1 MDTSSSTVVRAEEFG
16 TLADGAV
23 VHRWTL
29 ERDGTRVRVL
39 TYGGIVQS
47 VEVPGR
53 DGVRAQVALGLPDLA
68 GYVAFPGPYL
78 GALVG
83 RYANRIGGAR
93 FELDGR
99 THRLTR
105 NEGRNHVHG
114 GARGFDKRVWRARE
128 VAEGVELSL
137 VSEDGEE
144 GFPGRLTVSAAY
156 TLDEG
161 GALRIAYRATTD
173 APTVLNLTNH
183 TYWNLAGVDADGGAG
198 TGPGTPAGVDADTG
212 ADATAGAR
220 TDPGPEGSGAL
231 GQVLRIAAG
240 RITPVDGESLPTGAF
255 LPVDGTRFDFR
266 EPRPLGPGYDHNF
279 VLDGPDGAD
288 AGPAAELHDPRSGR
302 ILTVTTTE
310 PGLQLYTADHFD
322 GRPFGPC
329 AGIALETQHFPDSP
343 NRPGF
348 PSTVLR
354 PGEEFVSTTVY
365 GFGVR

>member
-1 MDTSSSTVVRAEEFG
+1 MVTGSGTAIRTEDFG
-16 TLADGAV
+16 TLADGTP

-47 VEVPGR
+47 VEVPDR
-53 DGVRAQVALGLPDLA
+53 DGARAGVALGLPGLA
-68 GYVAFPGPYL
+68 GYQAFPGPYF

-99 THRLTR
+99 THRLTP
-105 NEGRNHVHG
+105 NEGRNQVHG

-128 VAEGVELSL
+128 VAGGVELSL

-144 GFPGRLTVSAAY
+144 GFPGRLAVSAAY

-161 GALRIAYRATTD
+161 GALRITYRATTD

-183 TYWNLAGVDADGGAG
+183 TYWNLAGD
-198 TGPGTPAGVDADTG
+198 
-212 ADATAGAR
+212 
-220 TDPGPEGSGAL
+220 GSGSAL

-240 RITPVDGESLPTGAF
+240 RITPADAESLPTGAF
-255 LPVDGTRFDFR
+255 LPVEGTRFDFR
-266 EPRPLGPGYDHNF
+266 EPVPVGAGYDHNF
-279 VLDGPDGAD
+279 VLDGT
-288 AGPAAELHDPRSGR
+288 GPAAELYDAASGR
-302 ILTVTTTE
+302 VLTVTTTE

-343 NRPGF
+343 NRPEF

-354 PGEEFVSTTVY
+354 PGEESVSTTVY
-365 GFGVR
+365 GFTVR

>member
-16 TLADGAV
+16 TSADGDA

-29 ERDGTRVRVL
+29 ERAGTRVRVL

-47 VEVPGR
+47 VEVPDR
-53 DGVRAQVALGLPDLA
+53 DGARAEVVLGLPDLA
-68 GYVAFPGPYL
+68 GYEAFPGPYF

-83 RYANRIGGAR
+83 RYANRIGRAR

-99 THRLTR
+99 THRLTP
-105 NEGRNHVHG
+105 NEGRNQVHG
-114 GARGFDKRVWRARE
+114 GPRGFDKRVWRARE
-128 VAEGVELSL
+128 AAGGVGLSL
-137 VSEDGEE
+137 VSPDGEE
-144 GFPGRLTVSAAY
+144 GFPGRLTVFVTY
-156 TLDEG
+156 TLDED
-161 GALRIAYRATTD
+161 GALRIGYRAETD

-183 TYWNLAGVDADGGAG
+183 TYWNLAGARADGA
-198 TGPGTPAGVDADTG
+198 
-212 ADATAGAR
+212 
-220 TDPGPEGSGAL
+220 AL
-231 GQVLRIAAG
+231 GQELRIAAG
-240 RITPVDGESLPTGAF
+240 RITPVDAESLPTGEF
-255 LPVDGTRFDFR
+255 LAVDGTRFDFR
-266 EPRPLGPGYDHNF
+266 EPRPVGPGYDHNF
-279 VLDGPDGAD
+279 VLDGAGAAG
-288 AGPAAELHDPRSGR
+288 AGPAAELYDPGSGR
-302 ILTVTTTE
+302 VLTVTTTE
-310 PGLQLYTADHFD
+310 PGMQLYTADHFD

>member
-1 MDTSSSTVVRAEEFG
+1 MDTGSGTALRTEEFG
-16 TLADGAV
+16 TLADGTV

-53 DGVRAQVALGLPDLA
+53 DGERAGVALGLPDLA
-68 GYVAFPGPYL
+68 AYETYSGPYF

-83 RYANRIGGAR
+83 RYANRIGGAC

-99 THRLTR
+99 THRVTR

-114 GARGFDKRVWRARE
+114 GARGFDKRVWQARE
-128 VAEGVELSL
+128 VADGVRLSL

-144 GFPGRLTVSAAY
+144 GFPGRLTVSATY
-156 TLDEG
+156 TLEEG

-183 TYWNLAGVDADGGAG
+183 TYWNLAGGDS
-198 TGPGTPAGVDADTG
+198 
-212 ADATAGAR
+212 
-220 TDPGPEGSGAL
+220 GSAL

-240 RITPVDGESLPTGAF
+240 QITPADAESLPTGEF

-266 EPRPLGPGYDHNF
+266 EPKPVGAGYDHNF
-279 VLDGPDGAD
+279 VLDGAGP
-288 AGPAAELHDPRSGR
+288 GPAAELYDAVSGR
-302 ILTVTTTE
+302 VLTVTTTE
-310 PGLQLYTADHFD
+310 PGMQLYTADHFD

-343 NRPGF
+343 NRPEF

-354 PGEEFVSTTVY
+354 PGEEYVSTTVY
-365 GFGVR
+365 GFAVRRGAPAA

>member
-1 MDTSSSTVVRAEEFG
+1 MVTGSGTAIRTEDFG
-16 TLADGAV
+16 TLADGTP

-47 VEVPGR
+47 VEVPDR
-53 DGVRAQVALGLPDLA
+53 DGARAGVALGLPDLA
-68 GYVAFPGPYL
+68 GYQAFPGPYF

-99 THRLTR
+99 THRLTP
-105 NEGRNHVHG
+105 NEGRNQVHG

-128 VAEGVELSL
+128 VAGGVELSL

-144 GFPGRLTVSAAY
+144 GFPGRLAVSAAY

-161 GALRIAYRATTD
+161 GALRITYRATTD

-183 TYWNLAGVDADGGAG
+183 TYWNLAGD
-198 TGPGTPAGVDADTG
+198 
-212 ADATAGAR
+212 
-220 TDPGPEGSGAL
+220 GSGSAL
-231 GQVLRIAAG
+231 GQVLRIAAR
-240 RITPVDGESLPTGAF
+240 RITPADAESLPTGAF
-255 LPVDGTRFDFR
+255 LPVEGTRFDFR
-266 EPRPLGPGYDHNF
+266 EPVPVGAGYDHNF
-279 VLDGPDGAD
+279 VLDGT
-288 AGPAAELHDPRSGR
+288 GPAAELYDAASGR
-302 ILTVTTTE
+302 VLTVTTTE

-343 NRPGF
+343 NRPEF
-348 PSTVLR
+348 PGTVLR

-365 GFGVR
+365 GFTVR